1 MSQISTDISTFGS
14 IVSNFFDG
22 KANLSQTG
30 SALENLG
37 KTIGG
42 QISGDVK
49 KVETFLGPQATQAI
63 NTGFQDIQQ
72 AAGGAITLL
81 DDDVAPYLAA
91 GAKAVE
97 GAVDTIMDAAIP
109 GGTTLNPL
117 VNGGIDAVANGLKAA
132 IDAQAAAWKA
142 KLAASAPAVTTTAT
156 QAAA

>member
-30 SALENLG
+30 TALENLG

-49 KVETFLGPQATQAI
+49 KVETFLGPQATQEI
-63 NTGFQDIQQ
+63 NTGLQGIQQ
-72 AAGGAITLL
+72 AAGGAIMLV
-81 DDDVAPYLAA
+81 DADVAPYLAS

-97 GAVDTIMDAAIP
+97 GAVDTIMDAVIP
-109 GGTTLNPL
+109 GGAQLNPL

-142 KLAASAPAVTTTAT
+142 KLTAAAATTAAT
-156 QAAA
+156 SEPAAA